1 MDTSIR
7 TLKFEAM
14 ATSRDAPAKCHHCV
28 FYDAHNE
35 NCDSGLFETK
45 GIAQYSCIRP
55 NVYWKVVKHDATE
68 D

>member
-14 ATSRDAPAKCHHCV
+14 ATYRDAPAKCHSCV

-35 NCDSGLFETK
+35 ECDSGLFETK
-45 GIAQYSCIRP
+45 GIAQYSCTHP
-55 NVYWKVVKHDATE
+55 NVYWVVKR
-68 D
+68 